1 MSKTIY
7 KIICKNINVTDSY
20 VGSTSNFNKRKSNH
34 KSACCNIDHR
44 DHNLKIYKIMRN
56 NLGWNNWEI
65 IIIEEQPFENAT
77 IRERYWV
84 EQLNSTLNCNIPSR
98 SKQEYKKYYN
108 ELHKEDIQEYYK
120 IYYQKSKTSL
130 NNVT

>member
-1 MSKTIY
+1 MKTIY

-44 DHNLKIYKIMRN
+44 DHNLKIYKIIRN
-56 NLGWNNWEI
+56 NLGWDNWAI
-65 IIIEEQPFENAT
+65 IIIEEYPSDIAT

-84 EQLNSTLNCNIPSR
+84 EHLNCTLNCNVPSR
-98 SKQEYKKYYN
+98 SKKEYE

-120 IYYQKSKTSL
+120 IYYQKNKTSL
-130 NNVT
+130 NNVI